1 MRGLKTYL
9 VLSLLCSG
17 VAYSEDNL
25 ESYISSTK
33 KEQFSYDYEK
43 NDADSSKL
51 RDSWIAPIKLQYVY
65 SKSKPYEAVQVTKN
79 SSITI
84 DQPIFSSGGI
94 YYGIKY
100 AQASLVYANYS
111 VEVAK
116 RKLIKDA
123 ISTLMQIKKVDLNI
137 QKQKL
142 LIKNAEINLELKKDA
157 YLSGQLDS
165 GFLDRAII
173 DKNGFIEMLYDIQ
186 TSKERLI
193 SHFKTISD
201 IDYKTAFI
209 PYFKLLTEDEF
220 LEKNLVL
227 KMAKSKIEKDDYNQ
241 NITIAKY
248 LPRVN
253 FTAGYNWSK
262 SENQQFGNGIAFS
275 QDINYYNYGFRVTM
289 PIDINTF
296 RDIQSSKVNY
306 LKSKT
311 DIKDK
316 QKTLASLYEQVFQN
330 IANLSK
336 KEKLSMQN
344 QTLYKKLLEDTKELY
359 KAGYK
364 TEYDVQTLNNSLKIQ
379 DINVK
384 VLEIDKQL
392 ELLNLYESYKEN

>member
-9 VLSLLCSG
+9 VLWLLCSG

-65 SKSKPYEAVQVTKN
+65 NKSKPYEAVQVTKN

-142 LIKNAEINLELKKDA
+142 LVKNAEINLELKKDA

-193 SHFKTISD
+193 SHFKTLSD

-209 PYFKLLTEDEF
+209 PHFKLLKEDEF

-296 RDIQSSKVNY
+296 RDVQSSKVNY
-306 LKSKT
+306 LKSKI
-311 DIKDK
+311 DVKDK

-336 KEKLSMQN
+336 KEKLSLQN
-344 QTLYKKLLEDTKELY
+344 KTLYKKLLEDTKELY